1 MKILFFG
8 IAKELAGGASLEVE
22 AKPATVGELRS
33 WLMRQYPGMERLRKV
48 MIAVNRTYANDAQ
61 PIAGDDEIAVIPP
74 LSGG

>member
-8 IAKELAGGASLEVE
+8 IAKELAGGASLEV
-22 AKPATVGELRS
+22 AVKPATVGELRD

-48 MIAVNRTYANDAQ
+48 MIAVNRTYAADAQ
-61 PIAGDDEIAVIPP
+61 PITEGDEIAVIPP

>member
-8 IAKELAGGASLEVE
+8 IAKELAGGASLDV
-22 AKPATVGELRS
+22 AVKPATVGELRG

-61 PIAGDDEIAVIPP
+61 PIAEGDEVAVIPP